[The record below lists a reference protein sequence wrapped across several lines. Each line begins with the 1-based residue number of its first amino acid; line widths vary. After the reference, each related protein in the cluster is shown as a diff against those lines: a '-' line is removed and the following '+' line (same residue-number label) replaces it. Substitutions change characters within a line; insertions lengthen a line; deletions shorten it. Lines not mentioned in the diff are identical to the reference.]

1 MESEE
6 RSEVAYEEAANSTY
20 LRTLEQ
26 RLNQPVGTPVARNEV
41 WLKGLPVFGTRQDGS
56 IHPLVARLALRE
68 GDEVL
73 PRTFYIGP
81 RHHTWDDKECFS
93 WAAPVADLFFKP
105 DQSEHPLTDSLVAR
119 RTFSH
124 RIQRIVAVRDES
136 LRIYHGR
143 PFDADE
149 LVVPEAPRSSR
160 RRAATGQSGPD
171 VSPQLATPS
180 PSPSAE
186 AEPVEEEPQ
195 KTAPV
200 PGAKSSDAA
209 AQIVEMTEGMRSPD
223 LVLDRLHK
231 PRTNRLTSVLA
242 TLQPDQ
248 HGLASAPSEVPLV
261 IQGHPGTGKTIVAA
275 YRAAHLV
282 DDEREGGAL
291 KKVLLVGPTDEYVS
305 HVAGLLSPLVAPG
318 RVSVVS
324 IEWLLLEAA
333 RLKGTVGGALE
344 GVPDD
349 VDAAARFLADLA
361 VRLARAERMLG
372 TGKAAVQE
380 NRKKVY
386 ELVRANGLPQQPLST
401 DMEKVAWM
409 TKLPPYDTAVK
420 QRRFLP
426 LLAQCS
432 LSIRPPAPTD
442 RFEHIIVDEA
452 QDVTPVEWN
461 VLDQHSRQG
470 HWTLLGDMNQRRSDS
485 SYSSWTQ
492 IADHLGLGEDAG
504 TVQEKVIHRGYR
516 STQAILRLADRLLP
530 KELRG
535 SRSLQVDGDEPTFVR
550 VQTRGPEALAEAA
563 VKQARL
569 LRLRH
574 PQGTVAIIAMNPLQI
589 FQALHSRDWR
599 RGSAMAGAQVHEW
612 VKGGQRL
619 SVHVPESARGLE
631 FDAVVVVEPAEFP
644 RNLGRSGQLYT
655 SLTRANRELVVVYH
669 RPLPD
674 ELRRVGRK

>member
-1 MESEE
+1 MEAGE

-41 WLKGLPVFGTRQDGS
+41 WLKGLPVFGARQDGS

-105 DQSEHPLTDSLVAR
+105 DQSEHPSTDSLVAR

-136 LRIYHGR
+136 LRTYHGR

-160 RRAATGQSGPD
+160 RRAATEQSRPA
-171 VSPQLATPS
+171 VSPPRATPS
-180 PSPSAE
+180 PSPSSGT
-186 AEPVEEEPQ
+186 EPVEEEPQ
-195 KTAPV
+195 RTALAPDS
-200 PGAKSSDAA
+200 KSSDAA
-209 AQIVEMTEGMRSPD
+209 AQIAEMTKGMRSPD

-248 HGLASAPSEVPLV
+248 HVLASAPSHVPLV

-324 IEWLLLEAA
+324 MERLLLEAA

-349 VDAAARFLADLA
+349 VDAAARSLADLA
-361 VRLARAERMLG
+361 VRLANAERMLRSG
-372 TGKAAVQE
+372 PAAVQE

-386 ELVRANGLPQQPLST
+386 ELLRSNGLRDQPLST
-401 DMEKVAWM
+401 DVDKVAWM
-409 TKLPPYDTAVK
+409 AKLPPYDAAVK

-442 RFEHIIVDEA
+442 KFEHIIVDEA

-461 VLDQHSRQG
+461 VLDQHSRHG

-504 TVQEKVIHRGYR
+504 TVQETVIRRGYR
-516 STQAILRLADRLLP
+516 STQGILRLADRLLP

-535 SRSLQVDGDEPTFVR
+535 SRSLQASDDDPSFVR
-550 VQTRGPEALAEAA
+550 VQTRGPEARAEA
-563 VKQARL
+563 VVEQACL
-569 LRLRH
+569 LLSRH
-574 PQGTVAIIAMNPLQI
+574 PHGTVAMIAMNPTQI
-589 FQALHSRDWR
+589 YTTLHSRGWR
-599 RGSAMAGAQVHEW
+599 RGSAAAGGVVHEW
-612 VKGGQRL
+612 HLGEKRL

-631 FDAVVVVEPAEFP
+631 FDAVVVVEPGEFP

-655 SLTRANRELVVVYH
+655 SLTRANRELVVVYQGM
-669 RPLPD
+669 LPD
-674 ELRRVGRK
+674 ELRRAGRR